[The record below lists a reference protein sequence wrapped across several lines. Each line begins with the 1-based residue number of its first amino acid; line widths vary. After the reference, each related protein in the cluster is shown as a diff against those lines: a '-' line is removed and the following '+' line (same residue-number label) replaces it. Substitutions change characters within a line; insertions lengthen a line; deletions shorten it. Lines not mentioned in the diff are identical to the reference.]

1 MKDLSFEQK
10 AESEQNITTLSDMS
24 FAELKEEAELDQI
37 DFDTLIEEIRVS

>member
-1 MKDLSFEQK
+1 MESISFEHNV
-10 AESEQNITTLSDMS
+10 ESEQNITTLSDMS